1 MCFLHRLGIAHLDFH
16 KGNFIHDDPVYWLID
31 FGESYLFNHDP
42 TRTPIIATGTAMMK
56 PEWGPPETRM
66 PGSVFSPFPLD
77 VYRFGQTLE
86 VSIPAVSS
94 GKHGHNASSLIVSYS
109 NTASMPL

>member
-16 KGNFIHDDPVYWLID
+16 KDNFIHDDAFCWLID
-31 FGESYLFNHDP
+31 FGESYLFAHDP
-42 TRTPIIATGTAMMK
+42 TQTPIVTGSVMMK

-66 PGSVFSPFPLD
+66 PGAVFSPFPLD

-86 VSIPAVSS
+86 AAIPAVRPDMRSRT
-94 GKHGHNASSLIVSYS
+94 ACSLTVFHS
-109 NTASMPL
+109 NTASMRL